1 MDKIKLAILASH
13 RGSNAIALIK
23 ASLDRNYPA
32 EVSLVVS
39 DNSNAPVLKKA
50 RNLGIRAIFLD
61 PGPKKTFMTPEVEAN
76 WTKILKEHRIDY
88 ILLAGFMRV
97 IKKTLLDAFTGRIIN
112 IHPSLLPSFKGLNAQ
127 RQAWEYGVQYT
138 GATVHFVD
146 SSLDS
151 GPIILQGIVE
161 VRPNDTPETL
171 TERILE
177 TEHRIYPQAV
187 KLLAEKRITIQGRR
201 VIIRK
206 EAND

>member
-1 MDKIKLAILASH
+1 MDKIKLAILSSH

-50 RNLGIRAIFLD
+50 RNLGIKAIFLD